1 MHSYK
6 VDLQYRK
13 EVPVYILTGTDGTFN
28 QFNTPAQVGAYCQA
42 MSIEPTWSEAA
53 QAAREAAN
61 G

>member
-6 VDLQYRK
+6 VDLQYRQ
-13 EVPVYILTGTDGTFN
+13 EAPVYILTDGAFN
-28 QFNTPAQVGAYCQA
+28 QFNTPAQVAAYCQA